1 MGNELKQ
8 LLVHADASPQFAQR
22 LEFACRLAAQYG
34 AGVTALYASPS
45 ASEAIPVASG
55 MGPGL
60 AVRREKVQDTELA
73 RARSVFEQLRPVG
86 LPAAWA
92 EVHDFPLASAFAGQ
106 ALYADLLVLGQHGPG
121 EGWSTLMPAD
131 FPETVIALSGRPA
144 LVLPYTS
151 AKPGLPGRV
160 VIAWKPTRG
169 AARAVT
175 AALPILRN
183 AVVGLQGVDANLL
196 ESARGMGMSE
206 VASLLRVRIPLAW
219 PVILAGIRISLQMS
233 MGIAAIAAYVLGPGL
248 GVSIFTGLA
257 QIGGKNAVSYA
268 AVGTVGIV
276 IVALLLDAVL
286 LFAGRLTTSKGIRV

>member
-60 AVRREKVQDTELA
+60 AVRRENLRDTELL
-73 RARSVFEQLRPVG
+73 RARSVFGQLKPAGV
-86 LPAAWA
+86 PAAWA
-92 EVHDFPLASAFAGQ
+92 EIHEFPLVPAFAEQ

-121 EGWSTLMPAD
+121 EGWSSLMPAD
-131 FPETVIALSGRPA
+131 FPETVIALSGRA
-144 LVLPYTS
+144 AIVLPYTS
-151 AKPGLPGRV
+151 AKPDLPGNV

-183 AVVGLQGVDANLL
+183 ASAVHILSWGAEAGAGTGANPDIVSYLKAHGVQATWQREDAEPANLGDL
-196 ESARGMGMSE
+196 LLSRAFDLRADLLVMGCYGRAR
-206 VASLLRVRIPLAW
+206 
-219 PVILAGIRISLQMS
+219 
-233 MGIAAIAAYVLGPGL
+233 AYEWVLGGA
-248 GVSIFTGLA
+248 SR
-257 QIGGKNAVSYA
+257 
-268 AVGTVGIV
+268 TV
-276 IVALLLDAVL
+276 LKSMTLPVL
-286 LFAGRLTTSKGIRV
+286 MAH